1 MKDHF
6 FRYPKIAI
14 SFLLVAIFLTF
25 VLESLA
31 KAEEVVNLYTSRH
44 YESDSRL
51 YALFEVQTGIKVN
64 VTSAKGGALIE
75 KIQQEGELT
84 PGDVFITSDVG
95 NLWRAESKDLF
106 LPISSSILDNAISD
120 NLRSPNGTWYGL
132 AKRAR
137 VIYYHPAR
145 VTDEE
150 LKDLTYLS
158 LGDAKWKG
166 RVVIRKKNN
175 IYNQSLVSYMIK
187 KHGEKKAKK
196 WVKSLVENFA
206 RKPQGNDRAQIM
218 AVASGEA
225 DLAIANTYYIGLM
238 LSGAKGPEQMQAAQ
252 QVKLHYPPEVHI
264 NISGGG
270 VLKHSKNKDN
280 AITFLEFLVSK
291 EAQEHNIKN
300 SHEFSILPDV
310 SPTSEIA
317 RFGTFTEDTQPVF
330 YNGKFNELAIK
341 YMDSAGW

>member
-1 MKDHF
+1 MRDRF

-14 SFLLVAIFLTF
+14 SFLLVAIGLTF

-95 NLWRAESKDLF
+95 NLWRAESQDLF

-150 LKDLTYLS
+150 LNNPIDL
-158 LGDAKWKG
+158 
-166 RVVIRKKNN
+166 
-175 IYNQSLVSYMIK
+175 
-187 KHGEKKAKK
+187 
-196 WVKSLVENFA
+196 
-206 RKPQGNDRAQIM
+206 
-218 AVASGEA
+218 
-225 DLAIANTYYIGLM
+225 
-238 LSGAKGPEQMQAAQ
+238 
-252 QVKLHYPPEVHI
+252 
-264 NISGGG
+264 
-270 VLKHSKNKDN
+270 
-280 AITFLEFLVSK
+280 
-291 EAQEHNIKN
+291 
-300 SHEFSILPDV
+300 
-310 SPTSEIA
+310 
-317 RFGTFTEDTQPVF
+317 
-330 YNGKFNELAIK
+330 NELYASIQRNGALHIK
-341 YMDSAGW
+341 QPRHPVELVLSPGNRPSAKH